1 MAAFG
6 KIKTNIQKLKTGIAL
21 LVFSFC
27 FLPSYAQ
34 PTIVH
39 DYEFT
44 TGVDS
49 SLWYDMSVSTPWS
62 PMPYAIYQLPFSFFF
77 FDRDFTEVRVCW
89 DGSLLFSSQGSNIP
103 YSYFPGQA
111 GQIGGMGV
119 FGYRNTY
126 YNPLVVTMLT
136 AEFGDDGHR
145 VAVIQLYS
153 FLNAS
158 LSNNFQIQLR
168 EEDYSVTL
176 VYGER
181 EFVGSTPT
189 SIGLLFDTN
198 HIAVVNQGSHTVST
212 QATAASSSWPG
223 QYRYYRFA
231 PDDSLCPAP
240 RGLSAQ
246 PVWESDNDIQVTW
259 DTCSM
264 VDSFR
269 VEYGLTGFAEGSGR

>member
-1 MAAFG
+1 MAAIV
-6 KIKTNIQKLKTGIAL
+6 KIKTNILKLKTGIAL
-21 LVFSFC
+21 LVFSFY

-34 PTIVH
+34 PTVVH

-49 SLWYDMSVSTPWS
+49 SLWYDMSVSTPWTL
-62 PMPYAIYQLPFSFFF
+62 MPYAIYQLPFSFFF

-89 DGSLLFSSQGSNIP
+89 DGSLLFSSQGSNTP

-126 YNPLVVTMLT
+126 YTPYLLVVPMLT

-145 VAVIQLYS
+145 VVVIQLYS

-181 EFVGSTPT
+181 EFVGSTP
-189 SIGLLFDTN
+189 SCIGLLFDTN
-198 HIAVVNQGSHTVST
+198 HIAVVNQNSHTVLP
-212 QATAASSSWPG
+212 QATGTASASWPG
-223 QYRYYRFA
+223 QYRYYRFV
-231 PDDSLCPAP
+231 PSDTICPNP
-240 RGLSAQ
+240 REVSAQ
-246 PVWESDNDIQVTW
+246 PVWESAGD
-259 DTCSM
+259 
-264 VDSFR
+264 
-269 VEYGLTGFAEGSGR
+269 VEYVFLS